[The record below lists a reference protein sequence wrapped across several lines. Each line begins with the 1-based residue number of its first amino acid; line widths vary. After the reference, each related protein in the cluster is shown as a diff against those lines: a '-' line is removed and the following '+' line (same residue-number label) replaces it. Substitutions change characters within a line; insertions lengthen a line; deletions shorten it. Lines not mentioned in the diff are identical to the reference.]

1 MFGPGGSGI
10 SALAAAGAVHAAET
24 ARAARR
30 TGPLNLGAD
39 GGTLL
44 VTIDPRSPM
53 PQRLGVFR
61 VPDEPV
67 AVTADL
73 DLLHLDPLTV
83 SERAWSGFTAALSS
97 VGSTR
102 HLLPVVDSI
111 AGIDSGELTGLPG
124 IADFL
129 LLRAIRDAATSG
141 RWQRVVV
148 DLSGPGDPFELLRTP
163 TVLATA
169 VDRLWPRHLRMAESA
184 EKPAL
189 APLAAAIDNIYRDC
203 QDVAE
208 LLVDPAVTAA
218 HLVLPGGERGR
229 VTSPEHLALAE
240 LMGLPLRSVVV
251 NAGAAARDTAAVT
264 DSVREILGSD
274 AGSSV
279 SIRSV
284 AAHDGEPSRLSALR
298 KLDITWPAPN
308 GRRRGA
314 AALRFGEVGGDGLD
328 AVYELRWRQ
337 SLPDPSG
344 LALGRS
350 ADDLLVTIAGF
361 RQPVR
366 LPSVLRRCQVT
377 GADWNGRE
385 LVVTFTPDPAV
396 WPQR

>member
-1 MFGPGGSGI
+1 MFGPAGSGI
-10 SALAAAGAVHAAET
+10 SALSAAGAVEAAD
-24 ARAARR
+24 AGRAPHRA
-30 TGPLNLGAD
+30 GPLNLGN
-39 GGTLL
+39 GGDTLL
-44 VTIDPRSPM
+44 LTVDPRSPM
-53 PQRLGVFR
+53 PQWLGVFR

-83 SERAWSGFTAALSS
+83 SERSWSDFTGALNAA
-97 VGSTR
+97 GAAR

-111 AGIDSGELTGLPG
+111 AGIDAGELTGLPG
-124 IADFL
+124 IVDFL
-129 LLRAIRDAATSG
+129 LLRAISAAANSG

-148 DLSGPGDPFELLRTP
+148 DLSGIGDPFALLRAP
-163 TVLATA
+163 TVLAA
-169 VDRLWPRHLRMAESA
+169 AIDRLWPRHLRMAESA

-189 APLAAAIDNIYRDC
+189 APLAVAIDSIYRDC
-203 QDVAE
+203 QDLAE
-208 LLVDPAVTAA
+208 LLVDPTVTAA
-218 HLVLPGGERGR
+218 HLVLPGGERGAL
-229 VTSPEHLALAE
+229 TAPDYLAMTE
-240 LMGLPLRSVVV
+240 LMGLPLRSVLV
-251 NAGAAARDTAAVT
+251 NAGASSRDTEAAEAT
-264 DSVREILGSD
+264 VRTILGPD

-279 SIRSV
+279 SVRTV
-284 AAHDGEPSRLSALR
+284 AAQDCEPTRMSALR

-308 GRRRGA
+308 GRSRGA
-314 AALRFGEVGGDGLD
+314 SALRVDDVGGDGLD

-337 SLPDPSG
+337 SLPDPSA

-350 ADDLLVTIAGF
+350 GDDLLVTIAGF

-366 LPSVLRRCQVT
+366 LPSVLRRCQVA